1 MKKMKY
7 IVVGVIVIC
16 FLVGITIK
24 INSLI
29 NDRAQEQAVK
39 QTEHYLAE
47 NYPQLKYEIQGVDSD
62 TDYGHHGNFKHA
74 VTVQNTE
81 TMETFD
87 VYYDKNIAQMED
99 SFKLEKIEDYLIQVI
114 QPQIE
119 NYVVEHFGEPR
130 YVYVTYYIELGKP
143 MIVVTFNE
151 NQADITQND
160 FDTFVAH
167 LQQNL
172 GLDHANVIVDYWMRE
187 SSFNLEY

>member
-1 MKKMKY
+1 MKKLKY

-24 INSLI
+24 IYPLLNE
-29 NDRAQEQAVK
+29 RAQEQAVK

-62 TDYGHHGNFKHA
+62 TNYGHYGYFKHA
-74 VTVQNTE
+74 VTVKNTE

-87 VYYDKNIAQMED
+87 VYYDKKMAQMED
-99 SFKLEKIEDYLIQVI
+99 SIKLEKTEDYLIQVI

-119 NYVVEHFGEPR
+119 NYVVKHFGEPR
-130 YVYVTYYIELGKP
+130 YVNVTYYIELEKP

-151 NQADITQND
+151 NHADITQDD
-160 FDTFVAH
+160 FDTFVAY

-172 GLDHANVIVDYWMRE
+172 GLNHANVIVDYWMRE
-187 SSFNLEY
+187 LSFKLEY